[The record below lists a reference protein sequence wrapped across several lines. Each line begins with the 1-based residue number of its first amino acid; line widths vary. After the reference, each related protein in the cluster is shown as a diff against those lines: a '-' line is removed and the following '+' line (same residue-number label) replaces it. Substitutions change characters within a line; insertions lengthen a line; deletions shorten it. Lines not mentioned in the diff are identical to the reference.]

1 MPKQCSKCFS
11 MADDRA
17 NYCSVDG
24 SRLPESTDPLAKLDF
39 MTIRQ
44 VADCLK
50 GMAEQ
55 DFGDQS
61 RIEAAIENLGKKID
75 AAIHGEKLSTVGVIA
90 LGMLANMME
99 RLEWCV
105 VNRKPSH
112 PKPTPSIQ

>member
-1 MPKQCSKCFS
+1 

-17 NYCSVDG
+17 NFCSVDG
-24 SRLPESTDPLAKLDF
+24 SRLRESSDPLAKLDR

-55 DFGDQS
+55 DFGDEA
-61 RIEAAIENLGKKID
+61 RIEVAIENLGKKID
-75 AAIHGEKLSTVGVIA
+75 AAICGEKLSTVGVIA

-99 RLEWCV
+99 RLEFCV
-105 VNRKPSH
+105 LDRKPSH
-112 PKPTPSIQ
+112 PKPTPRIQ